1 MNTCLTTDSPASAV
15 SAGSAN
21 TSPADTQGTGAPL
34 RIVFMGTPDFAAT
47 VLRHVA
53 DWKGGTVVAAYCQPD
68 RPAGRGHRMTPP
80 AVKKLAL
87 ERGIPVR
94 QPLHF
99 REQVDRDEL
108 AAFSP
113 DVLVVAAYGLILPQ
127 AVLDIPRIGPFNVHG
142 SLLPRYRGAAPI
154 QRAIMD
160 GNTLT
165 GITIMRMERGLDTGP
180 MLAQRATGIDLSD
193 TAATLHDELAEL
205 GGTLMVETLERF
217 RLAQTA
223 GSSGVPEAPE
233 APVSDPAIPVP
244 PTPIPQD
251 ETRATYAAK
260 LVKADG
266 YIDWNRPVREIH
278 ARIRGVTPWPGAQ
291 TVFLLPGRE
300 PLMTQL
306 QPGTPGDSFVADAHP
321 VPGTLL
327 GLRNGQLAIACA
339 DALYLLSTLKPAAGK
354 PMSGE
359 AFWNG
364 YCRQSTP
371 ASSCRAVSPA
381 EQQTPVHSEYTQ
393 PLPGD
398 PHVPEDS
405 A

>member
-1 MNTCLTTDSPASAV
+1 MNTCPTTDSPVSAV
-15 SAGSAN
+15 TAVTEGS
-21 TSPADTQGTGAPL
+21 DAPL
-34 RIVFMGTPDFAAT
+34 QIVFMGTPEFAAT

-53 DWKGGTVVAAYCQPD
+53 DWEGGTVVAVYCQPD
-68 RPAGRGHRMTPP
+68 RPAGRGHKLTPP
-80 AVKKLAL
+80 AVKQLAL

-99 REQVDRDEL
+99 REQADRDEL
-108 AAFSP
+108 ASFKP

-127 AVLDIPRIGPFNVHG
+127 TVLDIPRIGPFNVHG
-142 SLLPRYRGAAPI
+142 SLLPLYRGAAPI

-205 GGTLMVETLERF
+205 GGTLMVETLEGF
-217 RLAQTA
+217 RQTHHTP
-223 GSSGVPEAPE
+223 SSETAS
-233 APVSDPAIPVP
+233 PVCEPDVRVP

-251 ETRATYAAK
+251 ASRATYAAK

-266 YIDWNRPVREIH
+266 YICWDRPAREIH

-300 PLMTQL
+300 PLVVQL
-306 QPGTPGDSFVADAHP
+306 QPGTLGEAFAPDVAHP
-321 VPGTLL
+321 APGTLI
-327 GLRNGQLAIACA
+327 GLRNGQLAIACV

-364 YCRQSTP
+364 YCRQATS

-381 EQQTPVHSEYTQ
+381 ELQAPAPSEHTQ
-393 PLPGD
+393 PLPRRSTC
-398 PHVPEDS
+398 P
-405 A
+405 